1 MSDRLTYILTLTPLP
16 DDVPPIYRMRRLLK
30 HALRSCGM
38 RCTDIKE
45 VPADGPTKPSNDAAV
60 EAESGEG

>member
-1 MSDRLTYILTLTPLP
+1 MTTRLTYVLTLTPLP

-38 RCTDIKE
+38 RCVSICE
-45 VPADGPTKPSNDAAV
+45 VPADTPTKPSNDAAD
-60 EAESGEG
+60 ALDSGEG